1 MSIGFAG
8 IDPPPASDAG
18 RPAGDRLSPSVLATV
33 RRALRA
39 DRWAFAGAVT
49 IALLGLLAA
58 GADLL
63 TAIEGQDPFTYH
75 NDALN
80 PATGTPAGS
89 LGGVSGRHWFG
100 VEPLTGRDLFA
111 IVAYGARTSLLIGL
125 AATAVSV
132 ALGVLFGMLAGYLG
146 GWVDRFVSRTADVL
160 FGFPYLV
167 FLIAVGAVAPLGFPR
182 PLLLILLLGFFG
194 WPVVARV
201 VRAQTLTL
209 RRRNF
214 VAASRVMGAST
225 VQIFRRQILPNLMVP
240 IVVVATL
247 LVPERIGAE
256 AALSFLG
263 AGIPPPQPSWGRSIG
278 DAVDWVS
285 TDPMFLL
292 FPGTALFLTT
302 LALNVLGDAL
312 RDAFDPRTVVE
323 ERR

>member
-1 MSIGFAG
+1 VTDVDTLG
-8 IDPPPASDAG
+8 
-18 RPAGDRLSPSVLATV
+18 TV
-33 RRALRA
+33 RRTLRA
-39 DRWAFAGAVT
+39 DRWALAGAVT
-49 IALLGLLAA
+49 IGLLGLLAA

-63 TAIEGQDPFTYH
+63 TSVEGQDPYTYH
-75 NDALN
+75 NEALDR
-80 PATGTPAGS
+80 ATGAPAGP
-89 LGGVSGRHWFG
+89 LGGVSGAHWFG

-132 ALGVLFGMLAGYLG
+132 ALGVVFGMLAGYHG
-146 GWVDRFVSRTADVL
+146 GWTDRFVSRTADVL
-160 FGFPYLV
+160 FGFPYLI
-167 FLIAVGAVAPLGFPR
+167 FMIAIGAVAPLSFPR

-201 VRAQTLTL
+201 VRAQTLSL

-225 VQIFRRQILPNLMVP
+225 AQLIRRQILPNLGVP
-240 IVVVATL
+240 IIVTATL
-247 LVPERIGAE
+247 LVPGRIGAE

-263 AGIPPPQPSWGRSIG
+263 AGIPPPHPSWGRSIG

-292 FPGTALFLTT
+292 FPGGALFLAT
-302 LALNVLGDAL
+302 LALNLVGDAL
-312 RDAFDPRTVVE
+312 RDAFDPRTAV
-323 ERR
+323 RA